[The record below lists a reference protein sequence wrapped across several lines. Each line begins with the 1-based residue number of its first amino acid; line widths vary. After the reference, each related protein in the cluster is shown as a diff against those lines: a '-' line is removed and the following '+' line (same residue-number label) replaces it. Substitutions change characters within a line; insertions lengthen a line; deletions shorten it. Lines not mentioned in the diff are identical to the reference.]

1 MNEENRKI
9 IWSLIQKQGDYLKEK
24 LKPHPHHP

>member
-9 IWSLIQKQGDYLKEK
+9 IWGLIQKQGDSLKEK
-24 LKPHPHHP
+24 VKTPSSPP